1 MATERGASAPL
12 HGNDLSACASTG
24 SSSLCRCKRKNK
36 TDTTCLLWPRVPERP
51 STQGQV
57 HRPSGYAVSMNR
69 FSRTSKTQTSPLA
82 RLWITMEGE
91 ASSEPACDPCLFF
104 FSRRGCTKG
113 SACGYCH
120 FDHSH
125 LQRARRPRR
134 RARERYKRSVLQL
147 LHSQVDLEQIHDEL
161 QESSRKNPYLRNFFQ
176 EFLDKP
182 DDEQAEA
189 TKGKV

>member
-1 MATERGASAPL
+1 
-12 HGNDLSACASTG
+12 
-24 SSSLCRCKRKNK
+24 
-36 TDTTCLLWPRVPERP
+36 
-51 STQGQV
+51 
-57 HRPSGYAVSMNR
+57 MNR

-189 TKGKV
+189 SWSVGSARSAACTPAPRVPGLQAHSSQTRPGQLLHDPSGYGAASSSSAQLPEAPRGDVYDSADVNVGRRQ